1 MERAK
6 EGDRFIKP
14 DTGKI
19 YEAVKVVMSGDWV
32 VLKEEEGNHQILTS
46 QESLG
51 TWEKYRWEE
60 GTWLPKA
67 GGLQI
72 LLTGNLGAP
81 RVIRTPDLRIR
92 RSNWAIFLTP

>member
-19 YEAVKVVMSGDWV
+19 YEVVKVVMSGDWV

-51 TWEKYRWEE
+51 TWGKYRWEE
-60 GTWLPKA
+60 G
-67 GGLQI
+67 
-72 LLTGNLGAP
+72 
-81 RVIRTPDLRIR
+81 
-92 RSNWAIFLTP
+92 